1 MFFPLIDLI
10 WKEEVTI
17 GSIPNFIMPLPKTKL
32 THPCTV
38 LTAMAFINLKD
49 VQDIEFERIVY
60 QRITNSWYPYENGTA
75 HERKFCIIAAE
86 R

>member
-10 WKEEVTI
+10 WKEVTI

-32 THPCTV
+32 TNSNTA

-49 VQDIEFERIVY
+49 VQDIEFERIVC
-60 QRITNSWYPYENGTA
+60 QRITNSSYSYENGTA
-75 HERKFCIIAAE
+75 HERKLCIIAAE